1 MSLADSGAA
10 WCVMLNLP
18 DDTTSATIESKTN
31 FLRPVLGGFVESVS
45 RPLHVGRSMIVVDSD
60 LRAESGKLIGRVTQT
75 HPVLPRPKA
84 GDGPR
89 RPDLEENVGSR
100 SVST

>member
-1 MSLADSGAA
+1 
-10 WCVMLNLP
+10 
-18 DDTTSATIESKTN
+18 
-31 FLRPVLGGFVESVS
+31 
-45 RPLHVGRSMIVVDSD
+45 MIVVDSD

-89 RPDLEENVGSR
+89 KVDLEENVGSR
-100 SVST
+100 SVSTSGSQGSALVLVASIDLCADERDLDP